1 MVALVTL
8 EQVKAGLR
16 IAEWDADGNMIEHD
30 DDSHLTLLIGAAS
43 NRIIKFLKNRAD
55 EVLNLDSSGELT
67 SAGIP
72 DEVTVATIMLVGY
85 LYRNPD
91 QDPDGDFDLGQL
103 PKPIKSMIYTLR
115 DPALA

>member
-1 MVALVTL
+1 MVALVTK
-8 EQVKAGLR
+8 EQVKAALR
-16 IAEWDADGNMIEHD
+16 IDTTD
-30 DDSHLTLLIGAAS
+30 DDAHLTLLIGAAS
-43 NRIIKFLKNRAD
+43 NRIISFLKGRAD
-55 EVLNLDSSGELT
+55 EVLNLDSAGELT

-91 QDPDGDFDLGQL
+91 QDRDGDFELGQL
-103 PKPIKSMIYTLR
+103 PKPVKSLLYMLR

>member
-1 MVALVTL
+1 MPALVTL

-16 IAEWDADGNMIEHD
+16 IDTD
-30 DDSHLTLLIGAAS
+30 DDDDHLTLLIGAAS
-43 NRIIKFLKNRAD
+43 NRVVSFLKGRAD
-55 EVLNLDSSGELT
+55 EVLDLDSAGEPS

-72 DEVTVATIMLVGY
+72 DEVTVACIMLVGY
-85 LYRNPD
+85 FYRNPD

-103 PKPIKSMIYTLR
+103 PRPVKSLLYMLR